1 MMYRTLACKK
11 HFEDKSQYDDMKY
24 YVLS

>member
-1 MMYRTLACKK
+1 MYRTLACKK